1 MRSPV
6 FAQSSRAHSNVY
18 TLSLAFLLIVSSQ
31 LSTCSAQGTAFTYQG
46 RLSDGGNPAGG
57 IYDLRFTIYDST
69 NIPGNVVAGPLTNSA
84 TAVSNGLFTVTLDFG
99 PGVFTGLDR
108 WLDIGVR
115 TNGSL
120 NAYTVLVPRQ
130 HLTPV
135 PYAIF
140 ANTASN
146 LSGTLPAAQLTG
158 TLPASAFVG
167 YTGTVALT
175 NGANLFG
182 GAFSGTFNGLFNGAF
197 AGNGA
202 AVTNVNVMN
211 LTGVLAD
218 NQLPAN
224 TALVNSNQVFSGTNL
239 FTGFNVFSGPTNSFN
254 GAFSGNGINLTNLNG
269 SQVTTGTVADAR
281 LTTNV
286 ALLNRNQTFTGSNVF
301 NGANTFTNFGNSF
314 IGSFFGNGLVGWI
327 VVSGTS
333 TQAMSDAGYLL
344 VSTQLTT
351 VTLPAAPN
359 VEDIVRI
366 SGAGS
371 GGWQVA
377 QNTGQAILGNF
388 SGFTNASW
396 TVSGAATLSWY
407 DIASSADGTKMAA
420 VVSGGGVYTST
431 DSGATWGEINST
443 ARAWRAIASSADGS
457 RLAAV
462 VNSSFVFTSTNAG
475 STWVQQTAGLP
486 GGGAAW
492 SSIASSANGTKL
504 VAVVNGGG
512 IYTSTNSGA
521 SWTQQTSGL
530 PNSGVAAWTS
540 VASSSDGTKLAA
552 AGGSGIYLSSN
563 SGGSWSSSSSGSSW
577 SSVASSA
584 DGTKLVAAQNTGS
597 IYTWTSSSGSWTQ
610 RTTGLPAS
618 AAWTS
623 VTSSSDGGKLA
634 ATVSGG
640 GIYTSL
646 NWGATWTQQLGEP
659 NAAWSAITSS
669 ADGTRLAA
677 VINSTTS
684 GGIYYMQASQQTTT
698 TVGTSGGI
706 AGGQGTAVELQ
717 YIGNGQFM
725 PVSSAGI
732 IWAF

>member
-1 MRSPV
+1 M
-6 FAQSSRAHSNVY
+6 
-18 TLSLAFLLIVSSQ
+18 
-31 LSTCSAQGTAFTYQG
+31 YQG
-46 RLSDGGNPAGG
+46 RLNDGGNPANGN
-57 IYDLRFTIYDST
+57 YDLQFTIYDST
-69 NIPGNVVAGPLTNSA
+69 NIPGVVIAGPLTNSA
-84 TAVSNGLFTVTLDFG
+84 TAVSNGLFTVKLDFG
-99 PGVFTGLDR
+99 PGVFTGADR
-108 WLDIGVR
+108 WLNIGVR

-120 NAYTVLVPRQ
+120 NAFTALVPRQ

-146 LSGTLPAAQLTG
+146 LSGSLPASQLSG

-167 YTGTVALT
+167 YTGTVVLT

-182 GAFSGTFNGLFNGAF
+182 GAFSGNFNGLFSGAF

-202 AVTNVNVMN
+202 AVTNVSVTN

-218 NQLPAN
+218 SQLPAN
-224 TALVNSNQVFSGTNL
+224 TALVNSNQTFTGTNL

-269 SQVTTGTVADAR
+269 SQVATGTVADAR

-286 ALLNRNQTFTGSNVF
+286 ALLNGNQTFTGNNVF
-301 NGANTFTNFGNSF
+301 NGANTFTNLGNNFS
-314 IGSFFGNGLVGWI
+314 GSFFGNGLVGWI

-333 TQAMSDAGYLL
+333 VQTISDAGYLL
-344 VSTQLTT
+344 TSAQLTT
-351 VTLPAAPN
+351 VTLPASPN
-359 VEDIVRI
+359 VKDIVRI
-366 SGAGS
+366 SGGGA
-371 GGWQVA
+371 GGWKVA
-377 QNTGQAILGNF
+377 QNANQAILGNF
-388 SGFTNASW
+388 NGFASSSW
-396 TVSGAATLSWY
+396 TLSGASVQSWY

-420 VVSGGGVYTST
+420 VINGGSASSGIYTST
-431 DSGATWGEINST
+431 DSGRTWGASGAIP
-443 ARAWRAIASSADGS
+443 RQWRAIASSSDGS
-457 RLAAV
+457 KLAAV
-462 VNSSFVFTSTNAG
+462 VNTDYIYTSTNAG
-475 STWVQQTAGLP
+475 LTWVQRTSGLSSS
-486 GGGAAW
+486 AW
-492 SSIASSANGTKL
+492 SAIASSADGTKL

-512 IYTSTNSGA
+512 IYTSTDSGNSW
-521 SWTQQTSGL
+521 SQRTSGL
-530 PNSGVAAWTS
+530 PGSASWTS
-540 VASSSDGTKLAA
+540 VASSSDGTDLAA

-563 SGGSWSSSSSGSSW
+563 SGGSWSSSSGGSTW

-597 IYTWTSSSGSWTQ
+597 IYTWTSSSGWVQ

-634 ATVSGG
+634 ATASGG

-646 NWGATWTQQLGEP
+646 NWGATWTQQLGAP
-659 NAAWSAITSS
+659 NAAWWAITSS
-669 ADGTRLAA
+669 ADGTGLAA
-677 VINSTTS
+677 VINNTSS
-684 GGIYYMQASQQTTT
+684 GGIYYMQASSQTLT

-706 AGGQGTAVELQ
+706 TGGQGTAVELQ
-717 YIGNGQFM
+717 YIGNNLFM
-725 PVSSAGI
+725 PVSSEGT